1 MIVTGDKDYRNTCE
15 RMIMEKAL
23 KRKLKDAGI
32 KFVRILWC
40 DNANVI
46 RAKAAH
52 VDYLEDYIDNGIGI
66 TMAQMALPVMY
77 DRVVAETGLGPIGEV
92 RLMPDWST
100 LTMLPY
106 APGQAQV
113 ISDMVTS
120 ETGNVWEHCP
130 RGFLKRQIQELEMH
144 GLTLKA
150 VFENEFFLLNK
161 TAEGNLIPSDDT
173 VFSATGSMN
182 IHCELINDLAD
193 GLISQGLEVVSYYPE
208 SGPGQQEVNIRYA
221 DAAQAADR
229 QIIYRETVRGMAI
242 RHGLIAS
249 FLPKLFEDKAGSG
262 CHLNFSLWRNAANI
276 SGDDQQATGISLD
289 AGAFISGVLDHLPAL
304 AAVTIPSK
312 TSYRR
317 IRPHCWAGAF
327 RSWGHQNRE
336 AAVRVSKNKA
346 GTRASRFELKVLD
359 ATANP
364 FMALGAVIAA
374 GLDGLRRNLA
384 LPEEVDMDPGL
395 IPEDQRKARGID
407 RLPQNLGEA
416 IAALRN
422 DDVLLNAMGPDLA
435 KSYVAVR
442 QNEWDNLK
450 DLSLEEEVALLAERY

>member
-1 MIVTGDKDYRNTCE
+1 
-15 RMIMEKAL
+15 
-23 KRKLKDAGI
+23 
-32 KFVRILWC
+32 
-40 DNANVI
+40 
-46 RAKAAH
+46 
-52 VDYLEDYIDNGIGI
+52 
-66 TMAQMALPVMY
+66 MAQMALPVMY
-77 DRVVAETGLGPIGEV
+77 DSVVAETGLGPIGEV

-106 APGQAQV
+106 APDQAQV
-113 ISDMVTS
+113 ISDMVIS
-120 ETGNVWEHCP
+120 ETGKVWEHCP
-130 RGFLKRQIQELEMH
+130 RGFLRRQIQELETH

-150 VFENEFFLLNK
+150 VFENEFFLLSK
-161 TAEGNLIPSDDT
+161 TADGTLVPSDET
-173 VFSATGSMN
+173 VFSSTGSMN
-182 IHCELINDLAD
+182 IHCELINALAD
-193 GLISQGLEVVSYYPE
+193 GLISQGLEVEGYYPE

-221 DAAQAADR
+221 EAAQAADR
-229 QIIYRETVRGMAI
+229 QIIYRETVRGVATQ
-242 RHGLIAS
+242 HGLIAS
-249 FLPKLFEDKAGSG
+249 FLPKLYEDKAGSG
-262 CHLNFSLWRNAANI
+262 CHLNFSLWRNAENI
-276 SGDDQQATGISLD
+276 SGDDQQATGISPD
-289 AGAFISGVLDHLPAL
+289 AGAFISGILDHLPAL

-312 TSYRR
+312 NSYRR
-317 IRPHCWAGAF
+317 IRPHFWAGAF

-346 GTRASRFELKVLD
+346 GTRASRFELKTVD

-364 FMALGAVIAA
+364 FMALGAFIAA

-384 LPEEVDMDPGL
+384 LPQEVDTDPGL
-395 IPEDQRKARGID
+395 MPEDQRKARGID
-407 RLPQNLGEA
+407 LLPQNLGES

>member
-1 MIVTGDKDYRNTCE
+1 
-15 RMIMEKAL
+15 MEKAL

-52 VDYLEDYIDNGIGI
+52 VDYLEEYIDNGVGI
-66 TMAQMALPVMY
+66 SMAQMALPVMY
-77 DRVVAETGLGPIGEV
+77 DSVVPETGLGPIGEV

-106 APGQAQV
+106 APNQAQV
-113 ISDMVTS
+113 ISDMVIS
-120 ETGNVWEHCP
+120 ETGDVWEHCP
-130 RGFLKRQIQELEMH
+130 RGFLRRQTQELETH
-144 GLTLKA
+144 GLSLKA
-150 VFENEFFLLNK
+150 VFENEFFLLRK
-161 TAEGNLIPSDDT
+161 TAEGNLVPSDDT
-173 VFSATGSMN
+173 VFSATDSMN
-182 IHCELINDLAD
+182 IHCELINALAD
-193 GLISQGLEVVSYYPE
+193 GLISQGLEVEGYYPE

-229 QIIYRETVRGMAI
+229 QIIYRETVRGVATQ
-242 RHGLIAS
+242 HGLIAS

-262 CHLNFSLWRNAANI
+262 CHLNFSLWRKAENI
-276 SGDDQQATGISLD
+276 SGDDQQTTGISLE

-304 AAVTIPSK
+304 AAITIPSK

-317 IRPHCWAGAF
+317 IRPHLWAGAF

-346 GTRASRFELKVLD
+346 GTRAGRFELKTVD

-364 FMALGAVIAA
+364 FMAMGAFIAA

-384 LPEEVDMDPGL
+384 LPQEVDTDPGL
-395 IPEDQRKARGID
+395 MPEDQRKARGID
-407 RLPQNLGEA
+407 LLPQDLGAA

-435 KSYVAVR
+435 RSYLAVR

-450 DLSLEEEVALLAERY
+450 DLSLEEEVALLAQRY

>member
-1 MIVTGDKDYRNTCE
+1 MD
-15 RMIMEKAL
+15 KAL
-23 KRKLKDAGI
+23 EQKLKDAGI
-32 KFVRILWC
+32 KFVRTLWC

-52 VDYLEDYIDNGIGI
+52 VDYLQDYIDNGIGI

-77 DRVVAETGLGPIGEV
+77 DSVVAESGLGPIGEV

-113 ISDMVTS
+113 ISDMVIS
-120 ETGNVWEHCP
+120 ETGKVWEHCP
-130 RGFLKRQIQELEMH
+130 RGFLNRQIQELETH
-144 GLTLKA
+144 GLALKA
-150 VFENEFFLLNK
+150 VFENEFFLLSK
-161 TAEGNLIPSDDT
+161 TAEGRLVPSDDT

-182 IHCELINDLAD
+182 IHCEYINALAD
-193 GLISQGLEVVSYYPE
+193 ALIAQGLEVESYYPE

-221 DAAQAADR
+221 DAARAADR
-229 QIIYRETVRGMAI
+229 QIIYRETVRGMAT

-262 CHLNFSLWRNAANI
+262 CHLNFSLWRGAANI
-276 SGDDQQATGISLD
+276 SGDERQATGIGPE

-317 IRPHCWAGAF
+317 IRPHFWAGAF
-327 RSWGHQNRE
+327 RAWGHQNRE

-346 GTRASRFELKVLD
+346 GTRAGRFELKTLD

-364 FMALGAVIAA
+364 FMALGAFIAA
-374 GLDGLRRNLA
+374 GLDGLRRSLT
-384 LPEEVDMDPGL
+384 LPEEVDRDPGL
-395 IPEDQRKARGID
+395 IPADERQARGID
-407 RLPQNLGEA
+407 LLPQDLGEA

-422 DDVLLNAMGPDLA
+422 DDVLLGAMGPALA
-435 KSYVAVR
+435 QSYLAVR
-442 QNEWDNLK
+442 QNEWDHLK
-450 DLSLEEEVALLAERY
+450 DMSLEEEVALLAERY

>member
-1 MIVTGDKDYRNTCE
+1 
-15 RMIMEKAL
+15 MEEDL
-23 KRKLKDAGI
+23 KQKLKDAGI

-52 VDYLEDYIDNGIGI
+52 VNYLEDYIDNGVGI

-77 DRVVAETGLGPIGEV
+77 DSVVAETGLGPIGEI

-100 LTMLPY
+100 LTFLPY

-113 ISDMVTS
+113 LSDMVIS

-130 RGFLKRQIQELEMH
+130 RGFLGRQIQELEKH
-144 GLTLKA
+144 GLSLKV
-150 VFENEFFLLNK
+150 VFENEFYLLRK
-161 TAEGNLIPSDDT
+161 TAEGNLVPSDDT

-182 IHCELINDLAD
+182 IHCELINALAD
-193 GLISQGLEVVSYYPE
+193 ALISQGLEVEGYYPE

-221 DAAQAADR
+221 EAAQAADR
-229 QIIYRETVRGMAI
+229 QIIYRETVRGVAT

-262 CHLNFSLWRNAANI
+262 CHLNFSLWRNAENI
-276 SGDDQQATGISLD
+276 SGDDQQATGISLE
-289 AGAFISGVLDHLPAL
+289 AGAFISGILDHLPAL
-304 AAVTIPSK
+304 TAVTIPSK

-317 IRPHCWAGAF
+317 IRPNFWAVAF
-327 RSWGHQNRE
+327 ISWGHQNRE

-346 GTRASRFELKVLD
+346 GTRASRFELKTVD

-364 FMALGAVIAA
+364 FMALGAFIAA
-374 GLDGLRRNLA
+374 GLDGLRRDLT
-384 LPEEVDMDPGL
+384 LPEEVSMDPAL
-395 IPEDQRKARGID
+395 MSEDQRKTRGID
-407 RLPQNLGEA
+407 LLPQNLGAA

-422 DDVLLNAMGPDLA
+422 DNVLQNAMGPDLA
-435 KSYVAVR
+435 RSYIAVH
-442 QNEWDNLK
+442 QNK
-450 DLSLEEEVALLAERY
+450 

>member
-1 MIVTGDKDYRNTCE
+1 
-15 RMIMEKAL
+15 MEEDL
-23 KRKLKDAGI
+23 KQKLKDAGI

-52 VDYLEDYIDNGIGI
+52 VNYLEDYIDNGVGI

-77 DRVVAETGLGPIGEV
+77 DSVVAETGLGPIGEI

-100 LTMLPY
+100 LTFLPY

-113 ISDMVTS
+113 LSDMVIS

-130 RGFLKRQIQELEMH
+130 RGFLGRQIQELEKH
-144 GLTLKA
+144 GLSLKV
-150 VFENEFFLLNK
+150 VFENEFYLLRK
-161 TAEGNLIPSDDT
+161 TAEGNLVPSDDT

-182 IHCELINDLAD
+182 IHCELINALAD
-193 GLISQGLEVVSYYPE
+193 ALISQGLEVEGYYPE

-221 DAAQAADR
+221 EAAQAADR
-229 QIIYRETVRGMAI
+229 QIIYRETVRGVAT

-262 CHLNFSLWRNAANI
+262 CHLNFSLWRNAENI
-276 SGDDQQATGISLD
+276 SGDDQQATGISLE
-289 AGAFISGVLDHLPAL
+289 AGAFISGILDHLPAL
-304 AAVTIPSK
+304 TAVTIPSK

-317 IRPHCWAGAF
+317 IRPNFWAGAF
-327 RSWGHQNRE
+327 ISWGHQNRE

-346 GTRASRFELKVLD
+346 GTRASRFELKTVD

-364 FMALGAVIAA
+364 FMALGAFIAA
-374 GLDGLRRNLA
+374 GLDGLRRDLT
-384 LPEEVDMDPGL
+384 LPEEVSMDPAL
-395 IPEDQRKARGID
+395 MSEDQRKTRGID
-407 RLPQNLGEA
+407 LLPQNLGAA

-422 DDVLLNAMGPDLA
+422 DNVLQNAMGPDLA
-435 KSYVAVR
+435 RSYIAVH
-442 QNEWDNLK
+442 QNK
-450 DLSLEEEVALLAERY
+450 

>member
-1 MIVTGDKDYRNTCE
+1 
-15 RMIMEKAL
+15 MEKDL
-23 KRKLKDAGI
+23 KAKLKDAGI

-52 VDYLEDYIDNGIGI
+52 VDYLEDYIENGVGI

-77 DRVVAETGLGPIGEV
+77 DSVVAETGLGPVGEV

-100 LTMLPY
+100 LTFLPY
-106 APGQAQV
+106 AAGQAQV
-113 ISDMVTS
+113 LSDMVIS
-120 ETGNVWEHCP
+120 ETGNVWQHCP
-130 RGFLKRQIQELEMH
+130 RGFLRRQTQQLEQH

-150 VFENEFFLLNK
+150 VFENEFFLLRK
-161 TAEGNLIPSDDT
+161 TAEGNLVPSDDT

-182 IHCELINDLAD
+182 IHCELINSLAD
-193 GLISQGLEVVSYYPE
+193 ALISQDLEVEGYYPE

-221 DAAQAADR
+221 EAARAADR
-229 QIIYRETVRGMAI
+229 QIIYRETVRGVAT

-262 CHLNFSLWRNAANI
+262 CHLNFSLWRNAENI
-276 SGDDQQATGISLD
+276 SGDDQQATGISPE
-289 AGAFISGVLDHLPAL
+289 AGAFISGILDHLPAL

-312 TSYRR
+312 NSYRR
-317 IRPHCWAGAF
+317 IRPHFWAGAF

-346 GTRASRFELKVLD
+346 GTRASRFELKTVD

-364 FMALGAVIAA
+364 FIAMGAFIAA
-374 GLDGLRRNLA
+374 GLDGLRRNMT
-384 LPEEVDMDPGL
+384 LPEEVTMDPAL
-395 IPEDQRKARGID
+395 MSDDQRKTRGID
-407 RLPQNLGEA
+407 LLPQNLGEA
-416 IAALRN
+416 IDALRN
-422 DDVLLNAMGPDLA
+422 DDVLLKAMGPDLA
-435 KSYVAVR
+435 KSYIAVR
-442 QNEWDNLK
+442 QYEWDNLK

>member
-1 MIVTGDKDYRNTCE
+1 
-15 RMIMEKAL
+15 MEQDL
-23 KRKLKDAGI
+23 KQKLKDAGI

-52 VDYLEDYIDNGIGI
+52 IDYLADYIDNGVGI

-77 DRVVAETGLGPIGEV
+77 DSVVAETGLGPIGEV

-100 LTMLPY
+100 LTFLPY
-106 APGQAQV
+106 APDQAQV
-113 ISDMVTS
+113 LSDMVIS
-120 ETGNVWEHCP
+120 ETGSVWEHCP
-130 RGFLKRQIQELEMH
+130 RGFLRRQIQELEKQ
-144 GLTLKA
+144 GLSLKV
-150 VFENEFFLLNK
+150 VFENEFYLLRK
-161 TAEGNLIPSDDT
+161 TAEGNLVPSDDT

-182 IHCELINDLAD
+182 IHCELINALAD
-193 GLISQGLEVVSYYPE
+193 ALISQGLEVEGYYPE
-208 SGPGQQEVNIRYA
+208 SGPGQQEVNIRYTE
-221 DAAQAADR
+221 AAQAADR
-229 QIIYRETVRGMAI
+229 QIIYRETVRGVAT

-262 CHLNFSLWRNAANI
+262 CHLNFSLWRNAENI
-276 SGDDQQATGISLD
+276 SGDDQQATGISLE
-289 AGAFISGVLDHLPAL
+289 AGAFISGILDHLPAL
-304 AAVTIPSK
+304 TAVTIPSK

-317 IRPHCWAGAF
+317 IRPHFWAGAF
-327 RSWGHQNRE
+327 ISWGHQNRE

-346 GTRASRFELKVLD
+346 GTRASRFELKTVD

-364 FMALGAVIAA
+364 FMALGAFIAA
-374 GLDGLRRNLA
+374 GLDGLRRNLT
-384 LPEEVDMDPGL
+384 LPEEVSMDPAL
-395 IPEDQRKARGID
+395 MTEDQRKTRGID
-407 RLPQNLGEA
+407 LLPQNLSEA

-422 DDVLLNAMGPDLA
+422 DNVLQNAMGPDLA
-435 KSYVAVR
+435 RSYIAVR

>member
-1 MIVTGDKDYRNTCE
+1 
-15 RMIMEKAL
+15 MEQDL
-23 KRKLKDAGI
+23 KQKLKDAGI

-52 VDYLEDYIDNGIGI
+52 VDYLADYIDNGVGI

-77 DRVVAETGLGPIGEV
+77 DSVVAETGLGPIGEV

-100 LTMLPY
+100 LTFLPY
-106 APGQAQV
+106 APDQAQV
-113 ISDMVTS
+113 LSDMVIS

-130 RGFLKRQIQELEMH
+130 RGFLRRQIQELEKH
-144 GLTLKA
+144 GLSLKV
-150 VFENEFFLLNK
+150 VFENEFYLLRK
-161 TAEGNLIPSDDT
+161 TAEGNLVPSDDT

-182 IHCELINDLAD
+182 IHCELINALAD
-193 GLISQGLEVVSYYPE
+193 ALISQGLEVEGYYPE
-208 SGPGQQEVNIRYA
+208 SGPGQQEVNIRYTE
-221 DAAQAADR
+221 AAQAADR
-229 QIIYRETVRGMAI
+229 QIIYRETVRGVAT

-262 CHLNFSLWRNAANI
+262 CHLNFSLWRNAENI
-276 SGDDQQATGISLD
+276 SGDDQQATGISLE
-289 AGAFISGVLDHLPAL
+289 AGAFISGILDHLPAL
-304 AAVTIPSK
+304 TAVTIPSK

-317 IRPHCWAGAF
+317 IRPHFWAGAF
-327 RSWGHQNRE
+327 ISWGHQNRE
-336 AAVRVSKNKA
+336 AAVRVSKNKT
-346 GTRASRFELKVLD
+346 GSRASRFELKTVD

-364 FMALGAVIAA
+364 FMALGAFIAA
-374 GLDGLRRNLA
+374 GLDGLRRNLT
-384 LPEEVDMDPGL
+384 LPEEVSMDPAL
-395 IPEDQRKARGID
+395 MTEDQRKTRGID
-407 RLPQNLGEA
+407 LLPQNLSEA

-422 DDVLLNAMGPDLA
+422 DDVLQNAMGPDLA
-435 KSYVAVR
+435 RSYIAVR